1 MHNILFA
8 ILYICI
14 QKKYSAAKKKVSY
27 EASDLCLTFQHDY
40 IQDNVG
46 VPIEGHYNSK
56 DTVQSLAHQ

>member
-1 MHNILFA
+1 M
-8 ILYICI
+8 YT
-14 QKKYSAAKKKVSY
+14 KKYSAAKEVSY
-27 EASDLCLTFQHDY
+27 EASDLCLTFQYDY